1 MGCDTGLL
9 FWWDWG
15 VNGVA
20 VPPSK
25 WAGKVGSDGQSEG
38 FADPQCVSSS
48 LSWLFQWPPWWVTQ
62 FRSHRQTQKHLTKE
76 EALFLPACF
85 KNKKK
90 IFPRG
95 LQLSFL
101 HVSEVR
107 NCIIFPFLNKSLAW
121 QKDDHDC
128 SVKHLSVWRKTNF
141 PKLEL
146 LLLEGKRNC
155 VVNIFCYQGTAAA
168 IGRWLMLWDVSSEE
182 GGKRRGLG
190 EILRLSNLPPDYGV
204 RDVNLF
210 PPSSLP
216 AFH

>member
-1 MGCDTGLL
+1 MARVKDSQTLNASAHPSAGFFNGLHDG
-9 FWWDWG
+9 WPSSG
-15 VNGVA
+15 VIGRLRNI
-20 VPPSK
+20 SQK
-25 WAGKVGSDGQSEG
+25 RRHY
-38 FADPQCVSSS
+38 F
-48 LSWLFQWPPWWVTQ
+48 FQRVL
-62 FRSHRQTQKHLTKE
+62 RI
-76 EALFLPACF
+76 
-85 KNKKK
+85 KKK

-155 VVNIFCYQGTAAA
+155 VVNIFCYQGTAAV